1 MKWAVVIARTLLG
14 LVFLVFGLDYFLHF
28 MNPVTPELPD
38 PAMQFV
44 GALAPSGYFKV
55 IKVLEVVGG
64 LLLVTGLFV
73 PLGITILT
81 PIIVNIVLFEVFLAE
96 KPGMGVALLA
106 LAAFLIVGYWNH
118 FKSVFAP
125 RAAIGCGCAPAP
137 SGEAA

>member
-28 MNPVTPELPD
+28 MNPQTPELPD
-38 PAMQFV
+38 PAMQFI
-44 GALAPSGYFKV
+44 GALAPSGYFKF

-81 PIIVNIVLFEVFLAE
+81 PIIVNIVLFEVYLAE
-96 KPGMGVALLA
+96 KPGIGIALLA
-106 LAAFLIVGYWNH
+106 LAVFLIAGYWSH

-125 RAAIGCGCAPAP
+125 RATIECCCAPTP
-137 SGEAA
+137 SGDTA